1 LCPSLY
7 RKRRTDTT
15 PVEGLDP
22 GIAAYVHAFREA
34 GVQTFESC
42 QGGPG
47 HAFAAPTIR
56 FAGQREEGFR
66 VLALAL
72 ELGFP
77 VRAIQR
83 YWAVNDGEPCGPDW
97 EIVFKESAC

>member
-1 LCPSLY
+1 LCTSLY
-7 RKRRTDTT
+7 RDGRTDKP

-22 GIAAYVHAFREA
+22 GIAAYVQVLREA
-34 GVQTFESC
+34 GVETFESC

-47 HAFAAPTIR
+47 HAFPKPTIR
-56 FAGQREEGFR
+56 FSGQREEGFR

-72 ELGFP
+72 ERGFP
-77 VRAIQR
+77 VRAIRR